1 MFLVIM
7 VVLKLFFEL
16 LVLFKVWYKFYYY
29 FKMFKVK
36 IYDRFLFIM
45 DWLWNREWYFVMVIY

>member
-16 LVLFKVWYKFYYY
+16 LVLFKVWYKYYYY

>member
-7 VVLKLFFEL
+7 VVLKVFFEL

-45 DWLWNREWYFVMVIY
+45 DWLWNREWYIVMVIY

>member
-45 DWLWNREWYFVMVIY
+45 DWLWNREWYIVMVIY

>member
-16 LVLFKVWYKFYYY
+16 LFLFKVWYKFYYY

-45 DWLWNREWYFVMVIY
+45 DWLWNREWYIVMVIY